1 MQGIQESLHL
11 TLHPLL
17 VKQNPEDAGCPFI
30 TCALKKKIEFCG
42 D

>member
-17 VKQNPEDAGCPFI
+17 VKQNPEWMLA
-30 TCALKKKIEFCG
+30 ALLSPVP
-42 D
+42 